1 MCGLFDAACA
11 VPGYAPS
18 VLRRFR
24 QEFDAAIYAPEPAAA
39 LPQRG
44 RGIAE
49 PAQRTPY
56 FLLLQARAVVSPPQR
71 SAGGRHGLKPT
82 APE

>member
-56 FLLLQARAVVSPPQR
+56 FLLLQARRR
-71 SAGGRHGLKPT
+71 SQSVGRSGVL
-82 APE
+82 ADGMA